1 MYKRINP
8 NKFKKKKKMPK
19 CLKMHIRTWHHSNTE
34 HIFFNFPIF
43 VDPIVDYTRFFF
55 SFFFFSPFLK
65 LENENQ
71 QGLCIVGFG
80 GASQKKNEPKLGFP
94 ALR

>member
-1 MYKRINP
+1 M
-8 NKFKKKKKMPK
+8 
-19 CLKMHIRTWHHSNTE
+19 LKNAHPHMASLKHRTY
-34 HIFFNFPIF
+34 FLNFAIF

-55 SFFFFSPFLK
+55 PFFFPFLK